1 MIKCCTEEMTLNSLL
16 YMDHTHLPG
25 CIYTIGKSTPLAKGG
40 GSSALEMKEVCPTYS
55 ITALLLL
62 SFAIIVAD
70 LQVPENLKRYRA
82 KYGGTYI

>member
-1 MIKCCTEEMTLNSLL
+1 MHLYYWKINSP
-16 YMDHTHLPG
+16 Y
-25 CIYTIGKSTPLAKGG
+25 KGG
-40 GSSALEMKEVCPTYS
+40 GSSVLEMKEVCPTYS

-62 SFAIIVAD
+62 SFAVIVAD